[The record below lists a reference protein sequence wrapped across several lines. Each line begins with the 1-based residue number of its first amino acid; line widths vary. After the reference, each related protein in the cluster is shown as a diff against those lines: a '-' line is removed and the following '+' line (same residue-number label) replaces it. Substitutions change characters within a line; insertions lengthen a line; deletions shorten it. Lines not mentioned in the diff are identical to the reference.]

1 MHDLPLKLNRM
12 EIEEV
17 GYNPTKLALAIHKQ
31 LPANIGIIDAEAI
44 ARALDILE
52 VRYQPLTSFEGALL
66 TQRERTDGVILVNS
80 QASPARRRFTV
91 AHELL
96 HFLNDMHVQTNSGF
110 KCRHADIS
118 LRNLRTN
125 PGMTRHLRQE
135 AQANR
140 FAVELLAPKYKFNPF
155 LNAVADLQAV
165 VQLSRSLGMSKEAT
179 ARRFVEVFPD
189 AIAVLFHKNDRL
201 RYFTKHDDIP
211 NFKISKGHQMPM
223 LPQIT
228 ASSLLTEIEPTDP
241 SEWFWKLD
249 GIQMTA
255 QTLYQQDGYGMTLL
269 NVSGL
274 SDEKEQTP
282 FEDTFER
289 YNRWNS

>member
-1 MHDLPLKLNRM
+1 MPDLPLKLDRM
-12 EIEEV
+12 EIEEI

-31 LPANIGIIDAEAI
+31 LPATNGFIDAEAI
-44 ARALDILE
+44 ALALDILE
-52 VRYQPLTSFEGALL
+52 VRYEQLTSFEGALL

-96 HFLNDMHVQTNSGF
+96 HFLNDKHVQTNSGF
-110 KCRHADIS
+110 KCRQADIS
-118 LRNLRTN
+118 LKNLRTN
-125 PGMTRHLRQE
+125 SGMTRHLRQE
-135 AQANR
+135 TQANR

-155 LNAVADLQAV
+155 LDAVADLQAV
-165 VQLSRSLGMSKEAT
+165 DQLSQSLRMSKEAT

-189 AIAVLFHKNDRL
+189 ATAVLFHTNDRL
-201 RYFTKHDDIP
+201 RYFDKHDDIP
-211 NFKISKGHQMPM
+211 SFRISKGHQMPM
-223 LPQIT
+223 LPQIN
-228 ASSLLTEIEPTDP
+228 SSSQLTEIEPTDP
-241 SEWFWKLD
+241 SEWFWKPE

-255 QTLYQQDGYGMTLL
+255 QTLYQQDGFGMTLL

-274 SDEKEQTP
+274 SDEEEQTP